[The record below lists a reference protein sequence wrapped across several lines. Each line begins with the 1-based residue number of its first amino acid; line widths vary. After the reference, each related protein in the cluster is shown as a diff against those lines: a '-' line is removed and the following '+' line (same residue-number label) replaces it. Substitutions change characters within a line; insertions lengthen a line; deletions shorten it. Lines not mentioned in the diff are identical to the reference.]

1 MKVEAENPLS
11 KERLQNSEVILIGS
25 DGYIGSAIRRELNEV
40 SLYSPSIPEL
50 DITQPKEVNRA
61 VHNFRGDTII
71 NAAGITDVS
80 GVEKDYVLLRK
91 AQKVNFVGAR
101 NIAEACVREGKD
113 LFLIGSNYERAGS
126 EDHPGPYS
134 EDAPLADEVGEEE
147 LLGWYAQ
154 TKLWGDRAVR
164 RTFKFEPSGLAVIF
178 IDYPC
183 GMVEG
188 IAPEFQRPWYL
199 QTLLMNQKKG
209 YPAFGDQRLTIT
221 PVGKIGEAISI
232 IRRENLSGVFNVAAK
247 GVTTPYDLLRFMMTK
262 LGEDPEQV
270 VKGSIVEYGE
280 KLKRTG
286 GKLIWPVNG
295 GLDVTHTE
303 RVLAAVE
310 LGFTFPSWQEVID
323 QLIEGK
329 GGLRE
334 FWQLLQ

>member
-1 MKVEAENPLS
+1 MMAESLAS
-11 KERLQNSEVILIGS
+11 RERLQSSEVLLIGS
-25 DGYIGSAIRRELNEV
+25 DGFIGSEIRRELSQV
-40 SLYSPSIPEL
+40 SIYSPSIPEL
-50 DITQPKEVNRA
+50 DITQAKEVNRV

-71 NAAGITDVS
+71 NAAGMTDVQ
-80 GVEKDYVLLRK
+80 GIEKNYVLLRK

-113 LFLIGSNYERAGS
+113 SFFIGSNYERAGS
-126 EDHPGPYS
+126 EAHPGPYS
-134 EDAPLADEVGEEE
+134 EEAPLADEVGEEE

-188 IAPEFQRPWYL
+188 IAPEFQRHWYL

-221 PVGKIGEAISI
+221 PVGKIGEVISI

-247 GVTTPYDLLRFMMTK
+247 GVTTPYDLLRFMMEK
-262 LGEDPEQV
+262 LGEDPNQV
-270 VKGSIVEYGE
+270 VEGSIVEYGG
-280 KLKRTG
+280 KLKKEG
-286 GKLIWPVNG
+286 KKLIWPVNG
-295 GLDVTHTE
+295 GLDVSHTE
-303 RVLAAVE
+303 EVLAAAE
-310 LGFTFPSWQEVID
+310 LGFTFPTWQELVD
-323 QLIEGK
+323 QLMEGE

-334 FWQLLQ
+334 FWQSLK